1 MIADMLDN
9 GKPNPMVAELFIGA
23 SKININLVFFTQSY
37 ATIPKNVRLTSAHYF
52 FFFLIYLFIL
62 QTQYKFTNRSI
73 QI

>member
-52 FFFLIYLFIL
+52 FFFNLLIYFANTI
-62 QTQYKFTNRSI
+62 
-73 QI
+73 